1 MPSAKPKKTAA
12 LGYLGAL
19 VNKFS
24 EVQNIDRNNITTRP
38 DLFQGRQVAF
48 SQETVDKI
56 LREGFDKSQEP
67 IAVWLDP
74 VTGKYVVISGHS
86 RFHASELLYKKGQK
100 SLKTMPVKVFNGNLE
115 QAQDYAILESNRSG
129 TAEGL
134 KSDLKAYKRALE
146 KGKGKDYLLSIF
158 KTEARIRLLHDLS
171 NLNPNGRFMEY
182 LGEDSEKSFPYLQR
196 NAQWVGILRRLW
208 PALTDSHERELFDY
222 LYGSKKAIGLKKD
235 TFFNLVEKKANRLIG
250 VNPNE
255 PLNLHNVAS
264 TSSVTAGAKES
275 IAKVQA
281 EIEELTS
288 ERVKLETNI
297 ARAKNEG
304 NEKLEARFR
313 ETRSL
318 TNAAILR
325 KIELKDMLE
334 RQMRE
339 LERNTHFD
347 LFSQSPAAPLPKP
360 AAVPAP
366 APALSPTP
374 KPAPKPEPQKQA
386 KAAANP
392 VKPELI
398 TLAQKV
404 RAQLMQMSMAVPA

>member
-1 MPSAKPKKTAA
+1 
-12 LGYLGAL
+12 
-19 VNKFS
+19 
-24 EVQNIDRNNITTRP
+24 
-38 DLFQGRQVAF
+38 
-48 SQETVDKI
+48 
-56 LREGFDKSQEP
+56 
-67 IAVWLDP
+67 
-74 VTGKYVVISGHS
+74 
-86 RFHASELLYKKGQK
+86 
-100 SLKTMPVKVFNGNLE
+100 
-115 QAQDYAILESNRSG
+115 
-129 TAEGL
+129 
-134 KSDLKAYKRALE
+134 
-146 KGKGKDYLLSIF
+146 
-158 KTEARIRLLHDLS
+158 
-171 NLNPNGRFMEY
+171 MEY